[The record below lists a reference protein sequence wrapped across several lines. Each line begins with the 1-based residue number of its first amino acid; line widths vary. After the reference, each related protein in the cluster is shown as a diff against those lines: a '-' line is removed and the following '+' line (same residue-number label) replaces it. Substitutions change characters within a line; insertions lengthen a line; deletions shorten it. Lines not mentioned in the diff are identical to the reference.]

1 MTSKVRYHMFPCDNK
16 SNIEVSMT
24 DDGDFEVKATSTCPK
39 AERFLNGL
47 SPLSMTDLT
56 DKAES
61 KVFREFV
68 ASDMS
73 ANCLAP
79 SAVLTAAWVEAGM
92 IARSNT
98 KKGIPLSIEFVN
110 D

>member
-1 MTSKVRYHMFPCDNK
+1 MFPCDNK

-47 SPLSMTDLT
+47 SPLSMTDLS

-61 KVFREFV
+61 KVFREFI

>member
-1 MTSKVRYHMFPCDNK
+1 MFPCDNR

-24 DDGDFEVKATSTCPK
+24 DDGDFEIKATSTCPK
-39 AERFLNGL
+39 VERFVNGL
-47 SPLSMTDLT
+47 NPLSMTDLT
-56 DKAES
+56 DKTES

-68 ASDMS
+68 ISDMS
-73 ANCLAP
+73 ANCLTP

>member
-1 MTSKVRYHMFPCDNK
+1 MFPCDNR

-24 DDGDFEVKATSTCPK
+24 DDGDFEVKVTSTCPK
-39 AERFLNGL
+39 VERFVNGL
-47 SPLSMTDLT
+47 NPLSMTDLT
-56 DKAES
+56 DKTES

-68 ASDMS
+68 ISDMS
-73 ANCLAP
+73 ANCLTP

>member
-1 MTSKVRYHMFPCDNK
+1 MFPCDNK
-16 SNIEVSMT
+16 SNIEVRMT
-24 DDGDFEVKATSTCPK
+24 DDGDFEVKATSTCSK
-39 AERFLNGL
+39 AERFLNSL

-61 KVFREFV
+61 RVFQVFIR
-68 ASDMS
+68 SDMS

-79 SAVLTAAWVEAGM
+79 SAVLTAAWAEAGM

-98 KKGIPLSIEFVN
+98 RKGIPLSIEFVN

>member
-1 MTSKVRYHMFPCDNK
+1 MFPCDNRSK
-16 SNIEVSMT
+16 IEVLMT

-39 AERFLNGL
+39 VERFVNGL
-47 SPLSMTDLT
+47 GPLSMTDLT

-61 KVFREFV
+61 KVFREFLS
-68 ASDMS
+68 SDMS
-73 ANCLAP
+73 ANCLVT
-79 SAVLTAAWVEAGM
+79 SALLTAAWVEAGM

-98 KKGIPLSIEFVN
+98 RKGIPLMIEFLN

>member
-1 MTSKVRYHMFPCDNK
+1 MTSKVRYHMFPCDNR

-39 AERFLNGL
+39 VEKFLNGL

-61 KVFREFV
+61 KVFREFLG
-68 ASDMS
+68 SDMS
-73 ANCLAP
+73 ANCLTP

-92 IARSNT
+92 ISKRLAT
-98 KKGIPLSIEFVN
+98 KEGSISVHFI

>member
-1 MTSKVRYHMFPCDNK
+1 MFPCDNK
-16 SNIEVSMT
+16 TNIEVRMT
-24 DDGDFEVKATSTCPK
+24 DDGDFEVKVTSTCPK

-61 KVFREFV
+61 RVFQEFV
-68 ASDMS
+68 RSDMS